1 MKARAL
7 RLAFGFMALSVGPAG
22 AGEQVAPTADAV
34 SHAAAIHAAAARY
47 GVPAHLIEAI
57 VRAESNF
64 DPSAVSPKGARGLM
78 QLMPGTAT
86 MLGVKNPFDVRQN
99 LDGGVRHL
107 VDLLHRFSGNL
118 RYALAAYN
126 AGEETVRRHGG
137 VPPYPETM
145 GYVERIVAAY
155 QRGLRGSEVRPA
167 APPVATAPVAPA
179 VTAVAA
185 VAPAEPER
193 SVMYRYE
200 AADGTVIF
208 TNVERPAQAPAAT
221 W

>member
-1 MKARAL
+1 
-7 RLAFGFMALSVGPAG
+7 
-22 AGEQVAPTADAV
+22 
-34 SHAAAIHAAAARY
+34 
-47 GVPAHLIEAI
+47 
-57 VRAESNF
+57 
-64 DPSAVSPKGARGLM
+64 
-78 QLMPGTAT
+78 
-86 MLGVKNPFDVRQN
+86 
-99 LDGGVRHL
+99 
-107 VDLLHRFSGNL
+107 
-118 RYALAAYN
+118 
-126 AGEETVRRHGG
+126 
-137 VPPYPETM
+137 M